1 MEPIYKNPD
10 TNNKNIHVKVSPNNK
25 WYFLA
30 FFLLFNLTK
39 ITFIHILNE
48 LTTKK
53 DYKIDLITLRDER
66 SNGEKIE
73 NNDSQ
78 KKRKYK

>member
-25 WYFLA
+25 WYFL
-30 FFLLFNLTK
+30 
-39 ITFIHILNE
+39 
-48 LTTKK
+48 
-53 DYKIDLITLRDER
+53 ITLRDER